1 MASASET
8 RSPSGMMLK
17 RSMTDPCEQRAA
29 TNWVVACRAPSL
41 AGSGHLGVIQRIRF
55 MFTDPCRESIEA
67 QAVRDFTP
75 AREKERAISVT
86 FGNVENTAI
95 VSSWR

>member
-1 MASASET
+1 MASDSET
-8 RSPSGMMLK
+8 SSPSGTMAS
-17 RSMTDPCEQRAA
+17 RSMTEPLEHSAA
-29 TNWVVACRAPSL
+29 TSCVVACLAPSL